1 MGLNN
6 WLEEGKFPI
15 GSQPYSL
22 NPLGSWYW
30 NLGPTWRTHI
40 GGPVFLDAGIT
51 SAWNVYRF
59 DDHRTRINTSNG
71 VEFETDTVNT
81 GARKSKFANWFIQAK
96 LVPMFAFGSN
106 HRRGWRLWNN
116 IDKGFRI
123 GAGVYGGY
131 RIWSRTKYVYNDA
144 KTKQTANYL
153 LNNVRYG
160 IRGQMGFR
168 GVDLFIEYDLS
179 QVFQENQG
187 APELN
192 RIQFGVT
199 F

>member
-1 MGLNN
+1 VAG
-6 WLEEGKFPI
+6 PI
-15 GSQPYSL
+15 
-22 NPLGSWYW
+22 
-30 NLGPTWRTHI
+30 
-40 GGPVFLDAGIT
+40 FLDMGIT

-59 DDHRTRINTSNG
+59 DDHQTRLNVENG
-71 VEFETDTVNT
+71 VVFETDTANS
-81 GARKSKFANWFIQAK
+81 GAKKSKFANWFIQAK
-96 LVPMFAFGSN
+96 FVPMFAFGSN

-123 GAGVYGGY
+123 GAGLYGGY
-131 RIWSRTKYVYNDA
+131 RIWSRTKFKTDA
-144 KTKQTANYL
+144 GKTKNTANYL

-160 IRGQMGFR
+160 VRGQLGFR

-179 QVFQENQG
+179 EVFQENQG
-187 APELN
+187 APNLN